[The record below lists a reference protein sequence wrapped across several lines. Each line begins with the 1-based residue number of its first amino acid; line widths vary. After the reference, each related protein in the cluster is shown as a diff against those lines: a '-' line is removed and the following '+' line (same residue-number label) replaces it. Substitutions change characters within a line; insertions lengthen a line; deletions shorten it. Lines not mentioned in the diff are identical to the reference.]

1 MKTKTAVIVLL
12 SARDNIE
19 RLCSLDTDS
28 FICALRRFI
37 SRRGIPE
44 KIFCDNG
51 TNFVG
56 AYSELKRSIR
66 QLDSA
71 TIHAECLKRD
81 IEWHFN
87 PPTASHMGGVWERL
101 IRVIRKVLAGMFD
114 INCRMSDE
122 MFETV
127 LSEVEAV
134 INGRPITKVSD
145 DPKDENALTP
155 NHLLLLGS
163 GCSFPPGVFCSNDM
177 YRRKWKFVQHLVN
190 CFWKRWIES
199 YVPELHWVSLSPL
212 CIPECWSYN

>member
-1 MKTKTAVIVLL
+1 MVKSVSCKCVICKKLFGQTASQKMADLPVERLVPYKTPFTCTGIDCFGPFVVKQGRSEVKRYGCIFTCLSIRAVH
-12 SARDNIE
+12 IE

-51 TNFVG
+51 TNFGG

-66 QLDSA
+66 QLDDA
-71 TIHAECLKRD
+71 TIQAECLKRD

-145 DPKDENALTP
+145 
-155 NHLLLLGS
+155 
-163 GCSFPPGVFCSNDM
+163 
-177 YRRKWKFVQHLVN
+177 
-190 CFWKRWIES
+190 
-199 YVPELHWVSLSPL
+199 VSL
-212 CIPECWSYN
+212 EGAT